1 VPRRLLALAA
11 VLLAAA
17 SSAGCADDVAPAARV
32 SKDVVITHDELMDEV
47 EEWVKSPALVDALEV
62 PEAGGAG
69 PGSYST
75 NLVDLVLTNRIQFD
89 VHHQQLEELGL
100 SVPDE
105 AVTSVRNEL
114 VRDAATTLTVAG
126 ELDPEFFDQLVV
138 AVAERT
144 TVGQAMDPEDYQSW
158 LAEALADVEVN
169 SRYGTWDAAAGVV
182 LPPTGPRPAPGRDL
196 LVTP

>member
-1 VPRRLLALAA
+1 MSRRLLALVA
-11 VLLAAA
+11 VVLAAA
-17 SSAGCADDVAPAARV
+17 VSAGCADDVSPAARV
-32 SKDVVITHDELMDEV
+32 GKDIVISHDELMAEV
-47 EEWVKSPALVDALEV
+47 EEWVKSPTLVDALEV
-62 PEAGGAG
+62 PEAEGAG

-105 AVTSVRNEL
+105 ALTSVRNEL

-126 ELDPEFFDQLVV
+126 ELDPEFFDQLVM

>member
-1 VPRRLLALAA
+1 VSRRPLALVA
-11 VLLAAA
+11 VVLAAA
-17 SSAGCADDVAPAARV
+17 LSAGCADDVAPAATV
-32 SKDVVITHDELMDEV
+32 GKDIVITHDELMAEV
-47 EEWVKSPALVDALEV
+47 EEWVKSPTLVKELEV
-62 PEAGGAG
+62 PEAEGAG

-75 NLVDLVLTNRIQFD
+75 SLVDLVLTNRIQFD

-105 AVTSVRNEL
+105 ALASIRNEL
-114 VRDAATTLTVAG
+114 VRDAATTLAVAG
-126 ELDPEFFDQLVV
+126 ELDREFFDQLVM

-144 TVGQAMDPEDYQSW
+144 TVGQAMDAEAYQTW
-158 LAEALADVEVN
+158 LAEALADVEIN
-169 SRYGTWDAAAGVV
+169 SRYGAWDAAARVV